1 MAKPQSRRELREHCL
16 RTLGKPVI
24 DINVDEDQLEDR
36 IDDALQYFSEY
47 HFDGVERVYDQH
59 QITAAD
65 VTNQYIAVPDPVV
78 SVTRVLPISDAS
90 TINMFDVRYQLRL
103 NEFYDWHQDS
113 TPFPFKDVHPNFEG
127 KIRKLSSIINLSKPS
142 DYEGGDL
149 EFDFRNL
156 TKESSNIKVCDQI
169 KEQGS
174 IVVFPSF
181 IHHRVTP
188 ITKGTRHSLVSWT
201 VGYPWK

>member
-1 MAKPQSRRELREHCL
+1 MTLDDHYYYFTAQISEKICNDIIKLGVNNDLMKGTVYLDKDKTDQPQKTELEEKM
-16 RTLGKPVI
+16 RTSKVCFLSDKWI
-24 DINVDEDQLEDR
+24 YDIIHPLIAEANKKTTWNFEYTHTEPMQFT
-36 IDDALQYFSEY
+36 QY
-47 HFDGVERVYDQH
+47 G
-59 QITAAD
+59 
-65 VTNQYIAVPDPVV
+65 
-78 SVTRVLPISDAS
+78 
-90 TINMFDVRYQLRL
+90 L

-156 TKESSNIKVCDQI
+156 TKESSNVKVCDEI

-188 ITKGTRHSLVSWT
+188 ITKGIRHSLVSWT

>member
-1 MAKPQSRRELREHCL
+1 MNFMIGIKIVHL
-16 RTLGKPVI
+16 
-24 DINVDEDQLEDR
+24 
-36 IDDALQYFSEY
+36 
-47 HFDGVERVYDQH
+47 
-59 QITAAD
+59 
-65 VTNQYIAVPDPVV
+65 
-78 SVTRVLPISDAS
+78 
-90 TINMFDVRYQLRL
+90 
-103 NEFYDWHQDS
+103 
-113 TPFPFKDVHPNFEG
+113 FPFKDVHPNFEG